1 MPTELFMALWAA
13 TEATAGRFFPQ
24 DVLAL
29 LEAWLTLLQTCP
41 RHFRLRVPV
50 VESLAVYSIPPV
62 VKRMTERQLGQ
73 FASLCCQVALHRCEN
88 GYGLVSSGHGPSARD
103 LMQPIFALVAAEL
116 AWRCA
121 NKMRYVSVETLGA
134 VGRAATAWRW
144 EVVRHRDSPQLAALK
159 ESTAEALVV
168 LQGHLAQ

>member
-1 MPTELFMALWAA
+1 ML
-13 TEATAGRFFPQ
+13 
-24 DVLAL
+24 
-29 LEAWLTLLQTCP
+29 
-41 RHFRLRVPV
+41 
-50 VESLAVYSIPPV
+50 
-62 VKRMTERQLGQ
+62 QLGSKGDAFVSNQ
-73 FASLCCQVALHRCEN
+73 PSSLMGNE
-88 GYGLVSSGHGPSARD
+88 PRD
-103 LMQPIFALVAAEL
+103 KVTACVCS
-116 AWRCA
+116 RCA